1 MITLTRDAKA
11 KINLTMEILGKRP
24 DGYHETRS
32 VMHKIGLCDRITA
45 VIGEPGSRND
55 ENAGRIR
62 VLCTPEVCLE
72 ADNLAY
78 KAANLFAET
87 YYKKTRGV
95 FSADITIEKHIPEQA
110 GLAGGSADAA
120 CTLDIMQEA
129 LGVLSDEEIDSL
141 CADLGA
147 DVPFMRG
154 KHGCALATGI
164 GTDLR
169 ALPMLPVCYAVLAK
183 PDAGLSTKEIYEAF
197 DSQAASAPKVKVNSL
212 IAGLEQEDF
221 VQVCGNIANQF
232 EPVCVK
238 KLPVIGQIKQ
248 ELQKSGA
255 YAAQMTGSGS
265 AVFGLFGT
273 EDAAARAA
281 EPLCAL
287 IGKEHVFVCRV

>member
-11 KINLTMEILGKRP
+11 KINLTMEILGRRP

-45 VIGEPGSRND
+45 AICEPGSRSD

-62 VLCTPEVCLE
+62 VFCTPEVCSE
-72 ADNLAY
+72 QENLAY
-78 KAANLFAET
+78 KAAQAFAEA
-87 YYKKTRGV
+87 YYRKTRGV
-95 FSADITIEKHIPEQA
+95 FSADITIEKHIPDRA

-120 CTLDIMQEA
+120 CTLDILYEA
-129 LGVLSDEEIDSL
+129 LGVLSDAEIDEL
-141 CADLGA
+141 CASLGA
-147 DVPFMRG
+147 DVPFMRE

-164 GTDLR
+164 GTRLQ
-169 ALPMLPVCYAVLAK
+169 ALPMLPVCFAVIGK
-183 PDAGLSTKEIYEAF
+183 PDDGLSTKEIYEAF
-197 DSQAASAPKVKVNSL
+197 DSQAKNAPKVKVNSL

-221 VQVCGNIANQF
+221 GQVCANVVNQF
-232 EPVCVK
+232 EPVCIK
-238 KLPVIGQIKQ
+238 RIPLIGKIKQ

-273 EDAAARAA
+273 EDAAKAAA
-281 EPLCAL
+281 EPLFAL
-287 IGKEHVFVCRV
+287 VGKENVFVCRV